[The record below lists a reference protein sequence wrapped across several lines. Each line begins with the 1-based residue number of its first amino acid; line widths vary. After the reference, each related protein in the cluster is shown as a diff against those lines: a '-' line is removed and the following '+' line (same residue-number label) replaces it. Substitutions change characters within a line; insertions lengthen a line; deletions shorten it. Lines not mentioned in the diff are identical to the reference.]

1 MSTFQLLKSGASFRS
16 DKIAP
21 VAHLFS
27 EKKKEERKQ
36 EKIEK
41 LEEAAVAEAAE
52 YPDVDEIDKE
62 LD

>member
-27 EKKKEERKQ
+27 EKKKEEKKQ
-36 EKIEK
+36 EKILDIEK
-41 LEEAAVAEAAE
+41 KEEAEAEF
-52 YPDVDEIDKE
+52 PDIDEIDKE

>member
-27 EKKKEERKQ
+27 EKKKEEKKQ
-36 EKIEK
+36 EKILEIEK
-41 LEEAAVAEAAE
+41 KEETEAEF
-52 YPDVDEIDKE
+52 PDVDEIDKE
-62 LD
+62 LE